1 MMAWAIVRRNRLA
14 MSGLIWVPISLLPIA
29 FIQESPYPRHYY
41 MALPGLAILFA
52 SFVRTTRFIVP
63 MVLLLSTVLVTEVAM
78 YAEDAY
84 APAGARITKMY
95 FGEIDRT
102 ANRTR
107 RSEFYVIDAGDRFF
121 RWHIDDG
128 IPLRDFLR
136 RDLSFQFA
144 SDVQPIA
151 MDKLLAN
158 QVNVIIPRWEG
169 ISDAISTGQFPDYSH
184 RKRCNL
190 AVNLV
195 GADVPCA
202 IFYRGMQVHDT
213 DKALAETPTGQPLF
227 ENDGQIVTL
236 SRTTI
241 FLRNMDRLRIAA
253 DATVAP
259 ASTDG
264 IVLQIFKQVGNR
276 FQELRSIH
284 ADPGER
290 IHIDERLEASDAPV
304 VVLRVSPGL
313 VNDERGDWLI
323 WERPKEN

>member
-1 MMAWAIVRRNRLA
+1 
-14 MSGLIWVPISLLPIA
+14 
-29 FIQESPYPRHYY
+29 
-41 MALPGLAILFA
+41 
-52 SFVRTTRFIVP
+52 
-63 MVLLLSTVLVTEVAM
+63 
-78 YAEDAY
+78 
-84 APAGARITKMY
+84 
-95 FGEIDRT
+95 
-102 ANRTR
+102 
-107 RSEFYVIDAGDRFF
+107 
-121 RWHIDDG
+121 
-128 IPLRDFLR
+128 
-136 RDLSFQFA
+136 
-144 SDVQPIA
+144 
-151 MDKLLAN
+151 
-158 QVNVIIPRWEG
+158 
-169 ISDAISTGQFPDYSH
+169 
-184 RKRCNL
+184 
-190 AVNLV
+190 
-195 GADVPCA
+195 
-202 IFYRGMQVHDT
+202 YRGMQVHDT

-276 FQELRSIH
+276 FHELRSIH

-323 WERPKEN
+323 WERRKEN